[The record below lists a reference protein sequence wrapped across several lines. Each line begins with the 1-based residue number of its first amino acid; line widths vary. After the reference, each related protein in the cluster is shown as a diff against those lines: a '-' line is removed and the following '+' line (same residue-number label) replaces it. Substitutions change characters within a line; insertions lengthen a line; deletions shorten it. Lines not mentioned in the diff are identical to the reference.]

1 MPEAARHAMGLLPT
15 SVAQSNPAPGNGG
28 AGQTT
33 GLGSSLHRAGWE
45 SAAAPLYSIYGLHTP
60 FAGPGCLGFFFS
72 STSALASALARSL

>member
-33 GLGSSLHRAGWE
+33 GLGSSLHRADGI
-45 SAAAPLYSIYGLHTP
+45 SL
-60 FAGPGCLGFFFS
+60 PGSTRLFYS
-72 STSALASALARSL
+72 STD